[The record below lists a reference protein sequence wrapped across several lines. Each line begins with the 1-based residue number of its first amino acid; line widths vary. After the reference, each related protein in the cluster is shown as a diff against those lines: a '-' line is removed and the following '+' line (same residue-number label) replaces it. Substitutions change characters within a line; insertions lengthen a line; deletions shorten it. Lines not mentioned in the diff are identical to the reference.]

1 MCAGRQSKLQGLRGS
16 FPEVQ
21 EVFKM
26 KALILLAIL
35 AAVVS
40 IAYWR
45 VRKADAEKDLA
56 RRKAA
61 NLRNSQRKDAIT
73 SENHVEWPVMVRT
86 VTGNPGSEAEDEI
99 PEPTMTAIEVEFDY
113 EPAEQAK
120 AQG

>member
-1 MCAGRQSKLQGLRGS
+1 
-16 FPEVQ
+16 
-21 EVFKM
+21 M